1 MISDENDE
9 LKILMNA
16 RREFGN
22 QSFYTIFADGW
33 IGHVFGK
40 YCNILSN
47 IYFHIKSMVGSYD
60 LFRHTIVAINY
71 T

>member
-22 QSFYTIFADGW
+22 QSFYTIFADG
-33 IGHVFGK
+33 
-40 YCNILSN
+40 
-47 IYFHIKSMVGSYD
+47 
-60 LFRHTIVAINY
+60 
-71 T
+71 